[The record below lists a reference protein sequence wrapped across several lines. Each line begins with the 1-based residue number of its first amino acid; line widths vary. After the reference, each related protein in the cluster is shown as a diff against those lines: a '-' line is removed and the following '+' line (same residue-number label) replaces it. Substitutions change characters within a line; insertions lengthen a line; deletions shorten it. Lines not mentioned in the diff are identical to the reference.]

1 MAKKTCI
8 HFDPVKPGCEI
19 HNWRMKE
26 LDYVIK
32 ELTPN
37 NEHWVDPRYEGKTLS
52 DIRKDIAERYQATV
66 GQKMQAKAAPIRE
79 APIVIKPETT
89 MADLQLLA
97 KQLEKEFGIKC
108 IQIHIHRD
116 EGFSKTDSDPSKL
129 NLHAHFV
136 ADWTHDDGTSLR
148 LGRPDTSRMQ
158 TVAAE
163 CLKMERGSSSNVK
176 HLNAVQYKEKKALEN
191 ISSLRSLVR
200 KSFLSKN
207 AKTALYE
214 KIDRLVEDL
223 KVDPLN
229 IELQQQVEQLTE
241 KVLQLQADIERRKQL
256 HEQDQ
261 KIISALRDENKL
273 LRNNNEQNAALNEK
287 AHKEIDSLR
296 KENMDL
302 RRKAYPERYVLPSF
316 IDVEATHVYKDKLG
330 QCHITM
336 KFTGGSKEYNEKMSN
351 EDFAAFKNGS
361 LTKEE
366 VIAKY
371 HNPRIEAYI
380 RRKFSQPDKR
390 SATASL
396 IEKTIFSYMKLY
408 SSSAFVPSSNGDN
421 NPRKRRSYD
430 DIDDINDEERKVM
443 SYK

>member
-8 HFDPVKPGCEI
+8 HFDPIKPGCEI

-37 NEHWVDPRYEGKTLS
+37 DEHWVDPRYEGKTLS
-52 DIRKDIAERYQATV
+52 EIRKEIAERYQTTV

-79 APIVIKPETT
+79 APIVIRPETT

-116 EGFSKTDSDPSKL
+116 EGFNKTNPDPSNL

-136 ADWTHDDGTSLR
+136 ADWTHEDGTSLR
-148 LGRPDTSRMQ
+148 LGRSDTSRMQ
-158 TVAAE
+158 TVGAE

-176 HLNAVQYKEKKALEN
+176 HLNAIQYKEKKALEN

-207 AKTALYE
+207 AKTALYN
-214 KIDRLVEDL
+214 KIDQLVEDL
-223 KVDPLN
+223 KADPLN
-229 IELQQQVEQLTE
+229 IELQQQIEQLTE
-241 KVLQLQADIERRKQL
+241 KVLQLQADIERRQQL

-261 KIISALRDENKL
+261 KVISALRDENKL
-273 LRNNNEQNAALNEK
+273 LHNNNEQSAALNEK
-287 AHKEIDSLR
+287 VHKEIDNLR
-296 KENMDL
+296 KENLDL

-316 IDVEATHVYKDKLG
+316 IDVEATHVYKDKQG

-336 KFTGGSKEYNEKMSN
+336 KFTGNHKEFNEAMSN
-351 EDFAAFKNGS
+351 EDFTTFKNGD

-371 HNPRIEAYI
+371 HKSRIEGYI
-380 RRKFSQPDKR
+380 RREFANPNR
-390 SATASL
+390 RATTQSL

-408 SSSAFVPSSNGDN
+408 SASTYIQSSNSDN
-421 NPRKRRSYD
+421 NPRRRRNYD
-430 DIDDINDEERKVM
+430 DIDDMNDEERKGRTI
-443 SYK
+443 

>member
-37 NEHWVDPRYEGKTLS
+37 NEHWVDPRYAGNTLS
-52 DIRKDIAERYQATV
+52 DIRKEIAERYQATV

-79 APIVIKPETT
+79 AAVVIKPDTT

-116 EGFSKTDSDPSKL
+116 EGFNKTNPDPSKL

-176 HLNAVQYKEKKALEN
+176 HLNAIQYKEKKALEN

-200 KSFLSKN
+200 KSFLSKD
-207 AKTALYE
+207 AKNALYK
-214 KIDRLVEDL
+214 KIDQLVEDL
-223 KVDPLN
+223 KADPLN

-261 KIISALRDENKL
+261 KVISALRDENKL
-273 LRNNNEQNAALNEK
+273 LRNNNEQSAALNEK
-287 AHKEIDSLR
+287 AHKEIDDLR
-296 KENMDL
+296 KENIDL
-302 RRKAYPERYVLPSF
+302 KRKAYPERYVLPSF
-316 IDVEATHVYKDKLG
+316 IDVEATHAYKDKQG

-336 KFTGGSKEYNEKMSN
+336 KFIGGSTEYKEKMSN
-351 EDFAAFKNGS
+351 EDFVAFKNGS
-361 LTKEE
+361 LTKEK

-371 HNPRIEAYI
+371 HKSRIEAYI
-380 RRKFSQPDKR
+380 NRAFSSPDKR
-390 SATASL
+390 SATLSL

-408 SSSAFVPSSNGDN
+408 ASSTYVPSANGDN
-421 NPRKRRSYD
+421 NSRKRRNYD
-430 DIDDINDEERKVM
+430 DIDDMNDEERKGRT
-443 SYK
+443 YR

>member
-37 NEHWVDPRYEGKTLS
+37 NEHWVDPRYAGKTLS
-52 DIRKDIAERYQATV
+52 DIHKEIAERYQATV
-66 GQKMQAKAAPIRE
+66 GQKMQTKAVPLRE
-79 APIVIKPETT
+79 AVIVIKPDTT

-116 EGFSKTDSDPSKL
+116 EGFNKTNPDPSKL

-176 HLNAVQYKEKKALEN
+176 HLNAIQYKEKKALEN

-200 KSFLSKN
+200 KSFLSKD
-207 AKTALYE
+207 AKNALYK
-214 KIDRLVEDL
+214 KIDQLVEDL
-223 KVDPLN
+223 KADPLN

-261 KIISALRDENKL
+261 KVISALRDENKL
-273 LRNNNEQNAALNEK
+273 LRNNNKQSAALNEK

-302 RRKAYPERYVLPSF
+302 KRKAYPERYVLPSF
-316 IDVEATHVYKDKLG
+316 IDVEATHAYKDKQG
-330 QCHITM
+330 QCHIMM
-336 KFTGGSKEYNEKMSN
+336 KFTGGSKEYKEKMSN
-351 EDFAAFKNGS
+351 EDFVAFKNGS

-371 HNPRIEAYI
+371 HKPLIEAYI
-380 RRKFSQPDKR
+380 NRAFSSPNKR
-390 SATASL
+390 SPTLSL
-396 IEKTIFSYMKLY
+396 IERTIFSYMKLY
-408 SSSAFVPSSNGDN
+408 SSSTYIPSSNDN
-421 NPRKRRSYD
+421 NPRKRRNYD
-430 DIDDINDEERKVM
+430 DIDDMNEEERKGRT
-443 SYK
+443 Y

>member
-1 MAKKTCI
+1 MAKTCI
-8 HFDPVKPGCEI
+8 HFDPVKSASEI

-37 NEHWVDPRYEGKTLS
+37 NEHWVDPRYEGKTIA

-66 GQKMQAKAAPIRE
+66 GQKMQTKAVPLRE
-79 APIVIKPETT
+79 AVIVIKPDTT

-97 KQLEKEFGIKC
+97 SQLEKEFGIKC

-116 EGFSKTDSDPSKL
+116 EGFSKSDSDPSKL

-136 ADWTHDDGTSLR
+136 ADWTHDNGTSLR
-148 LGRPDTSRMQ
+148 LGRQDTSRMQ
-158 TVAAE
+158 TIAAE
-163 CLKMERGSSSNVK
+163 CLRMERGSSSNVK

-223 KVDPLN
+223 KADPLN

-261 KIISALRDENKL
+261 KVISALRDENKL
-273 LRNNNEQNAALNEK
+273 LRNSNEQSAALNEK
-287 AHKEIDSLR
+287 THKKIENLR
-296 KENMDL
+296 KENLDL

-316 IDVEATHVYKDKLG
+316 IDVEATHAYKDKQG
-330 QCHITM
+330 QCHIAM
-336 KFTGGSKEYNEKMSN
+336 KFTGGSKEYSEKMSN
-351 EDFAAFKNGS
+351 EDFMAFKNGD

-371 HNPRIEAYI
+371 HKPLIEGYI
-380 RRKFSQPDKR
+380 RREFSRPEKR
-390 SATASL
+390 SAALSL
-396 IEKTIFSYMKLY
+396 IENTIFGYMKLY
-408 SSSAFVPSSNGDN
+408 ASSTFVPSSNGDN
-421 NPRKRRSYD
+421 NPRKRRNYD
-430 DIDDINDEERKVM
+430 DIDDMNDEERKGM
-443 SYK
+443 AYK

>member
-52 DIRKDIAERYQATV
+52 DIRKEIAERYQATV

-79 APIVIKPETT
+79 APVVIKPETT

-116 EGFSKTDSDPSKL
+116 EGFNKTNPDPSNL

-176 HLNAVQYKEKKALEN
+176 HLNAIQYKEKKALEN

-200 KSFLSKN
+200 KSFLSKD
-207 AKTALYE
+207 AKNALYK
-214 KIDRLVEDL
+214 KIDQLVEDL
-223 KVDPLN
+223 KADPLN

-261 KIISALRDENKL
+261 KVIAALRDENKL
-273 LRNNNEQNAALNEK
+273 LRNNNEQSAALNEK

-302 RRKAYPERYVLPSF
+302 KRKAYPEQYVLPTF
-316 IDVEATHVYKDKLG
+316 IDVEATHAYKDKQG

-336 KFTGGSKEYNEKMSN
+336 KFTGGSKEYNEIMSN
-351 EDFAAFKNGS
+351 EDFVAFKNGS

-366 VIAKY
+366 AIAKY
-371 HNPRIEAYI
+371 HKPRIEAYI
-380 RRKFSQPDKR
+380 RREFSRPDKR
-390 SATASL
+390 SATLSL

-408 SSSAFVPSSNGDN
+408 SSSAYVSSSKGDN
-421 NPRKRRSYD
+421 NNRKRRSYD
-430 DIDDINDEERKVM
+430 DIDDMNDEERKGM
-443 SYK
+443 SYR

>member
-1 MAKKTCI
+1 MGKKTCI

-52 DIRKDIAERYQATV
+52 DIRKEIAERYQATV

-116 EGFSKTDSDPSKL
+116 EGFNKTNPDPSKL

-176 HLNAVQYKEKKALEN
+176 HLNAIQYKEKKALEN

-200 KSFLSKN
+200 KSFLSKD
-207 AKTALYE
+207 AKNTFY
-214 KIDRLVEDL
+214 KRIDQLIEDL
-223 KVDPLN
+223 KADPLN

-241 KVLQLQADIERRKQL
+241 KVMQLQADIERRKQL
-256 HEQDQ
+256 HEQD
-261 KIISALRDENKL
+261 KKVISALRDENKL
-273 LRNNNEQNAALNEK
+273 LHNNNEQNAALIEK
-287 AHKEIDSLR
+287 AHKEIDNLC

-302 RRKAYPERYVLPSF
+302 KRKAYPERYVLPSF
-316 IDVEATHVYKDKLG
+316 VDVEATHAYKDKQG

-336 KFTGGSKEYNEKMSN
+336 KFTGGSKEYKEKMSN
-351 EDFAAFKNGS
+351 EDFLAFKNGS

-366 VIAKY
+366 AIAKY
-371 HNPRIEAYI
+371 HKPRIEAYI
-380 RRKFSQPDKR
+380 RNEFSRPDKR
-390 SATASL
+390 STTLSL
-396 IEKTIFSYMKLY
+396 IERTIFGYMKLY
-408 SSSAFVPSSNGDN
+408 SSSAYVPSSNGDN
-421 NPRKRRSYD
+421 NNRKRRNYD
-430 DIDDINDEERKVM
+430 DIDDMNDEERKGR
-443 SYK
+443 SYI

>member
-37 NEHWVDPRYEGKTLS
+37 NEHWVDPRYEGKSLS
-52 DIRKDIAERYQATV
+52 DIRKDITKRYQATV

-207 AKTALYE
+207 AKAALYE
-214 KIDRLVEDL
+214 KIDKLVEDL
-223 KVDPLN
+223 KADPLN

-261 KIISALRDENKL
+261 KVISALRDENKV
-273 LRNNNEQNAALNEK
+273 LRNNNEQSAALNEK

-296 KENMDL
+296 KENQEL
-302 RRKAYPERYVLPSF
+302 KRKAYPERYVLPAF
-316 IDVEATHVYKDKLG
+316 IDVEATHVYKDKQGL
-330 QCHITM
+330 CHITM

-351 EDFAAFKNGS
+351 MDFVAFKNGD

-371 HNPRIEAYI
+371 HKPRIEAYI
-380 RRKFSQPDKR
+380 RREFSTPDKR

-396 IEKTIFSYMKLY
+396 IEKTIFNYMKLY
-408 SSSAFVPSSNGDN
+408 SSSAFIPSSNGDN
-421 NPRKRRSYD
+421 NPRKRKNYD
-430 DIDDINDEERKVM
+430 DIDDMNEEERKGM

>member
-1 MAKKTCI
+1 MAKTCI
-8 HFDPVKPGCEI
+8 HFDPVKSASEI

-37 NEHWVDPRYEGKTLS
+37 NEHWVDPRYEGKTIA

-66 GQKMQAKAAPIRE
+66 GQKMQTKAVPLRE
-79 APIVIKPETT
+79 AVIVIKPDTT

-97 KQLEKEFGIKC
+97 SQLEKEFGIKC

-116 EGFSKTDSDPSKL
+116 EGFSKSDSDPSKL

-136 ADWTHDDGTSLR
+136 ADWTHDNGTSLR
-148 LGRPDTSRMQ
+148 LGRQDTSRMQ
-158 TVAAE
+158 TIAAE
-163 CLKMERGSSSNVK
+163 CLRMERGSSSNVK

-223 KVDPLN
+223 KADPLN

-261 KIISALRDENKL
+261 KVISALRDENKL
-273 LRNNNEQNAALNEK
+273 LRNNNEQSAALNEK
-287 AHKEIDSLR
+287 AHKEIDDLR
-296 KENMDL
+296 KENIDL
-302 RRKAYPERYVLPSF
+302 KRKAYPERYVLPSF
-316 IDVEATHVYKDKLG
+316 IDVEATHAYKDKQG

-336 KFTGGSKEYNEKMSN
+336 KFIGGSKEYKEKMSN
-351 EDFAAFKNGS
+351 EDFVAFKNGS

-366 VIAKY
+366 VIVKY
-371 HNPRIEAYI
+371 HKPRIEAYI
-380 RRKFSQPDKR
+380 RREFSSPDKR
-390 SATASL
+390 SATVSL

-408 SSSAFVPSSNGDN
+408 SSSTYIPSSNGDN
-421 NPRKRRSYD
+421 TPNRRKNYD
-430 DIDDINDEERKVM
+430 DIDDMNEEERKGR
-443 SYK
+443 SR

>member
-19 HNWRMKE
+19 HNWRLKE

-52 DIRKDIAERYQATV
+52 DIRKEIAERYQATV

-79 APIVIKPETT
+79 AAVVIKPDTT

-116 EGFSKTDSDPSKL
+116 EGFSKTNPDPSKL

-176 HLNAVQYKEKKALEN
+176 HLNAIQYKEKKALEN

-200 KSFLSKN
+200 KSFLSKD
-207 AKTALYE
+207 AKNTFY
-214 KIDRLVEDL
+214 KRIDQLIEDL
-223 KVDPLN
+223 KADPLN

-241 KVLQLQADIERRKQL
+241 KVMQLQADIERRKQL

-261 KIISALRDENKL
+261 KVISALRDENKL
-273 LRNNNEQNAALNEK
+273 LRNNNEQSAALNEK
-287 AHKEIDSLR
+287 AHKEIDNLR

-302 RRKAYPERYVLPSF
+302 KRKAYPEQYVLPSF
-316 IDVEATHVYKDKLG
+316 IDVETTHAYKDKQG
-330 QCHITM
+330 QCHIMM
-336 KFTGGSKEYNEKMSN
+336 KFTGGSKEYKEKMSN
-351 EDFAAFKNGS
+351 EDFVAFKNGR

-371 HNPRIEAYI
+371 HKARIEAYI
-380 RRKFSQPDKR
+380 RREFSRPDKR
-390 SATASL
+390 SATLSL

-408 SSSAFVPSSNGDN
+408 SSSAFVPSANGDSN
-421 NPRKRRSYD
+421 NRKRRNYD
-430 DIDDINDEERKVM
+430 DIDDMNDEERKGM
-443 SYK
+443 TYR

>member
-19 HNWRMKE
+19 HNWRLKE

-52 DIRKDIAERYQATV
+52 DIRKEIAERYQATV

-79 APIVIKPETT
+79 AAVVIKPDTT

-116 EGFSKTDSDPSKL
+116 EGFNKTNPDPSKL

-158 TVAAE
+158 TIAAE

-176 HLNAVQYKEKKALEN
+176 HLNAIQYKEKKALEN

-200 KSFLSKN
+200 KSFLSKD
-207 AKTALYE
+207 AKNTFY
-214 KIDRLVEDL
+214 KRIDQLIEDL
-223 KVDPLN
+223 KADPLN

-241 KVLQLQADIERRKQL
+241 KVMQLQADIERRKQL
-256 HEQDQ
+256 HEQGQ
-261 KIISALRDENKL
+261 KVISALRDENKL
-273 LRNNNEQNAALNEK
+273 LRNNNEQSAALNEK

>member
-19 HNWRMKE
+19 HNWRLKE

-32 ELTPN
+32 DLTPN
-37 NEHWVDPRYEGKTLS
+37 NEHWIDPRYEGKSLA
-52 DIRKDIAERYQATV
+52 DIRKEIAERYQTTV

-89 MADLQLLA
+89 MVDLQLLA

-116 EGFSKTDSDPSKL
+116 EGFNKTNPDPSNL

-136 ADWTHDDGTSLR
+136 ADW
-148 LGRPDTSRMQ
+148 LGRSDTSRMQ
-158 TVAAE
+158 TVGAE

-207 AKTALYE
+207 AKTALYN
-214 KIDRLVEDL
+214 KIDQLVENL
-223 KVDPLN
+223 KADPLN
-229 IELQQQVEQLTE
+229 IELQQQIEQLTE

-261 KIISALRDENKL
+261 KVISALRDENKL
-273 LRNNNEQNAALNEK
+273 LHNNNEQSAALNEK
-287 AHKEIDSLR
+287 AHKEIDNLR
-296 KENMDL
+296 KENLDL

-316 IDVEATHVYKDKLG
+316 INVEATRIYKDKQGL
-330 QCHITM
+330 CHIAM
-336 KFTGGSKEYNEKMSN
+336 KFTGGSKEYSEKMSN
-351 EDFAAFKNGS
+351 EDFMAFKNGD

-371 HNPRIEAYI
+371 HKPLIEGYI
-380 RRKFSQPDKR
+380 RREFSRPEKR
-390 SATASL
+390 SAALSL
-396 IEKTIFSYMKLY
+396 IENTIFGYMKLY
-408 SSSAFVPSSNGDN
+408 ANSTYVPSANGNN

-430 DIDDINDEERKVM
+430 DIDDMNDEERKGR
-443 SYK
+443 SYR

>member
-52 DIRKDIAERYQATV
+52 DIRKEIAERYQATI

-79 APIVIKPETT
+79 AAVVIKPDTT

-116 EGFSKTDSDPSKL
+116 EGFSKTNPDPSKL

-176 HLNAVQYKEKKALEN
+176 HLNAIQYKEKKALEN

-200 KSFLSKN
+200 KSFLSKD
-207 AKTALYE
+207 AKNTFY
-214 KIDRLVEDL
+214 KRIDQLIEDL
-223 KVDPLN
+223 KADPLN

-256 HEQDQ
+256 LEQNQ
-261 KIISALRDENKL
+261 KVISALRDENKL
-273 LRNNNEQNAALNEK
+273 LHNNNEQNVALIEK
-287 AHKEIDSLR
+287 AHKEIDNLC

-302 RRKAYPERYVLPSF
+302 KRKAYPERYVLPSF
-316 IDVEATHVYKDKLG
+316 VDVEATHAYKDKQG

-336 KFTGGSKEYNEKMSN
+336 KFTGGSKEYKEKMSN
-351 EDFAAFKNGS
+351 EDFLAFKNGS

-366 VIAKY
+366 AIAKY
-371 HNPRIEAYI
+371 HKPRIEAYI
-380 RRKFSQPDKR
+380 RNEFSRPDKR
-390 SATASL
+390 STTLSL
-396 IEKTIFSYMKLY
+396 IERTIFGYMKLY
-408 SSSAFVPSSNGDN
+408 SSSAYVPSSNGDN
-421 NPRKRRSYD
+421 NNRKRRNYD
-430 DIDDINDEERKVM
+430 DIDDMNDEERKGR
-443 SYK
+443 SYI

>member
-1 MAKKTCI
+1 MAKTSI
-8 HFDPVKPGCEI
+8 HFVPVKSGSEI
-19 HNWRMKE
+19 HNLREKE

-37 NEHWVDPRYEGKTLS
+37 NEHWVDPRYEGKTIA

-66 GQKMQAKAAPIRE
+66 GQKMQTKAVPLRE
-79 APIVIKPETT
+79 AAVVIKPDTT

-116 EGFSKTDSDPSKL
+116 EGFNKTNPDPSKL

-176 HLNAVQYKEKKALEN
+176 HLNAIQYKEKKALEN

-200 KSFLSKN
+200 KSFLSKD
-207 AKTALYE
+207 AKNALYK
-214 KIDRLVEDL
+214 KIDQLIEDL
-223 KVDPLN
+223 KADPLN

-261 KIISALRDENKL
+261 KVISALRDENKL
-273 LRNNNEQNAALNEK
+273 LRNNNEQIASLNEI

-296 KENMDL
+296 RENMDL
-302 RRKAYPERYVLPSF
+302 RRKANPERYVLPSF
-316 IDVEATHVYKDKLG
+316 IDVETTHVYKDKQG

-351 EDFAAFKNGS
+351 KDFVAFKNGS

-371 HNPRIEAYI
+371 HKPRIEAYI
-380 RRKFSQPDKR
+380 RREFSRPDKR
-390 SATASL
+390 SATLSI

-408 SSSAFVPSSNGDN
+408 SCSAFVPSSNGDN
-421 NPRKRRSYD
+421 NNRKRRNYD
-430 DIDDINDEERKVM
+430 DIDDMNDEERKGR
-443 SYK
+443 SYR

>member
-19 HNWRMKE
+19 HNWRLKE

-32 ELTPN
+32 DLTPN
-37 NEHWVDPRYEGKTLS
+37 NEHWVDPRYEGKSLA
-52 DIRKDIAERYQATV
+52 DIRKEIAERYQAHV

-79 APIVIKPETT
+79 AAVVIKPDTT

-116 EGFSKTDSDPSKL
+116 EGFNKTNPDPSKL

-176 HLNAVQYKEKKALEN
+176 HLNAIQYKEKKALEN

-200 KSFLSKN
+200 KSFLSKD
-207 AKTALYE
+207 AKNALYK
-214 KIDRLVEDL
+214 KIDQLVEDL
-223 KVDPLN
+223 KADPLN

-261 KIISALRDENKL
+261 KVISALRDENKL
-273 LRNNNEQNAALNEK
+273 LRNNNEQSAALNEK

-302 RRKAYPERYVLPSF
+302 KRKAYPERYVLPSF
-316 IDVEATHVYKDKLG
+316 IDVEATHAYKDKQG
-330 QCHITM
+330 QCHIMM
-336 KFTGGSKEYNEKMSN
+336 KFTGGSKEYKEKMSN
-351 EDFAAFKNGS
+351 EDFVAFKNGS

-371 HNPRIEAYI
+371 HKPLIEAYI
-380 RRKFSQPDKR
+380 NRAFSSPDKR
-390 SATASL
+390 SPTLSL
-396 IEKTIFSYMKLY
+396 IERTIFSYMKLY
-408 SSSAFVPSSNGDN
+408 SSSTYIPSSNDN
-421 NPRKRRSYD
+421 NPRKRRNYD
-430 DIDDINDEERKVM
+430 DIDDMNEEERKGRT
-443 SYK
+443 Y

>member
-1 MAKKTCI
+1 
-8 HFDPVKPGCEI
+8 
-19 HNWRMKE
+19 MKE

-37 NEHWVDPRYEGKTLS
+37 NEHWVDPRYAGKTLS
-52 DIRKDIAERYQATV
+52 DIRKEIAERYQATV

-79 APIVIKPETT
+79 AAVVIKPDTT

-116 EGFSKTDSDPSKL
+116 EGFNKTNPDPSKL

-176 HLNAVQYKEKKALEN
+176 HLNAIQYKEKKALEN

-200 KSFLSKN
+200 KSFLSKD
-207 AKTALYE
+207 AKNALYK
-214 KIDRLVEDL
+214 KIDQLVEDL
-223 KVDPLN
+223 KADPLN

-261 KIISALRDENKL
+261 KVISALRDENKL
-273 LRNNNEQNAALNEK
+273 LRNNNEQSAALNEK

-302 RRKAYPERYVLPSF
+302 KRKAYPERYVLPSF
-316 IDVEATHVYKDKLG
+316 IDVEATHAYKDKQG
-330 QCHITM
+330 QCHIMM
-336 KFTGGSKEYNEKMSN
+336 KFTGGSKEYKEKMSN
-351 EDFAAFKNGS
+351 EDFVAFKNGS

-371 HNPRIEAYI
+371 HKPLIEAYI
-380 RRKFSQPDKR
+380 NRAFSSPNKR
-390 SATASL
+390 SPTLSL
-396 IEKTIFSYMKLY
+396 IERTIFSYMKLY
-408 SSSAFVPSSNGDN
+408 SSSTYIPSSNDN
-421 NPRKRRSYD
+421 NPRKRRNYD
-430 DIDDINDEERKVM
+430 DIDDMNEEERKGRT
-443 SYK
+443 Y